1 MLENPAL
8 WLAAWSAYPQPGTDR
23 NGVEPPRWAVLDPA
37 THAFLGLVR
46 CRRRW
51 SGTWFGWL
59 EQPVVEVFE
68 TADESFLFRMW
79 RSWGPSKTWRVAD
92 AEGRPVGTLRGTQ
105 VRGWQGQL
113 LAIVAMAER
122 SGRWQSPDGRELG
135 SFRAD
140 GEGIVARFALEV
152 LEGDPF
158 VRMVLLASLLRI
170 D

>member
-1 MLENPAL
+1 
-8 WLAAWSAYPQPGTDR
+8 
-23 NGVEPPRWAVLDPA
+23 VLDPA

-122 SGRWQSPDGRELG
+122 SGRWQSP
-135 SFRAD
+135 
-140 GEGIVARFALEV
+140 EGIVARFALEV